1 LKAVKRLGLYVCATN
16 KNGSNIEMCLE
27 AEELILPEELV
38 LPEKPTAHQWKIWD
52 LWARAAINN

>member
-1 LKAVKRLGLYVCATN
+1 VCATN